1 MDKCRPS
8 RKHRWGQIRR
18 VALVILQFAGLGR
31 LALCK
36 GEGEGY
42 WSSVIDLVEA
52 DPSPPAC
59 AGLRRGRQSSP
70 LQQGERRRDAW
81 SFRTANQRIPLFRF
95 PGISATLPAL
105 VIIALWPHVSYA
117 ITLSHADTLR
127 IGKRVWQN
135 ECNGTISGL
144 TSWND
149 GEDFASLG
157 IGHFIW
163 YPKGRR
169 GPFEE
174 SFPKLVSFISKRGAK
189 LPTLLLTSGEQPCPW
204 NSRAEFL
211 HAQHTPEMNQLR
223 QFLID
228 TIDLQAEFLIARL
241 EGALPK
247 MQDEAAPADRANVQ
261 QQFERLSRTSRGC
274 FALVDYVNF
283 KGEGVLHTERY
294 QGQGWGLL
302 QVLESMHGTSDAG
315 AVDEFV
321 RAARAT
327 LIRRVHNAPPE
338 RHESRWL
345 QGWIRRVNSYNGV

>member
-8 RKHRWGQIRR
+8 RKQRRNGRFVGQMGASLGMMFIRLF
-18 VALVILQFAGLGR
+18 VLACCLAGSTNLSAL
-31 LALCK
+31 
-36 GEGEGY
+36 
-42 WSSVIDLVEA
+42 
-52 DPSPPAC
+52 
-59 AGLRRGRQSSP
+59 
-70 LQQGERRRDAW
+70 
-81 SFRTANQRIPLFRF
+81 
-95 PGISATLPAL
+95 
-105 VIIALWPHVSYA
+105 
-117 ITLSHADTLR
+117 TLSRADILK

-144 TSWND
+144 TAWNQ

-174 SFPKLVSFISKRGAK
+174 SFPKLINFISKRGAK
-189 LPTLLLTSGEQPCPW
+189 LPTLLSTSGEQPCPW
-204 NSRAEFL
+204 NSRSAFL
-211 HAQHTPEMNQLR
+211 QAQHAPEMNQLR
-223 QFLID
+223 QFLAD

-247 MQDEAAPADRANVQ
+247 MLDEAAPAERANVQ
-261 QQFERLSRTSRGC
+261 QQFERLKRTPRGC

-302 QVLESMHGTSDAG
+302 QVLEAMHGTSDTA
-315 AVDEFV
+315 AVDEFA
-321 RAARAT
+321 RAAKAT
-327 LIRRVHNAPPE
+327 LTRRVHNAPPE
-338 RHESRWL
+338 RHELRWL
-345 QGWIRRVNSYNGV
+345 SGWIRRVNGYSGG